1 MKSRILDPVLG
12 ATLRSVHMGPPAAR
26 PDNGGGFFLDRPDAQ
41 RRLLANPRPLSE
53 PEQAVLRQA
62 VAPLLADLATSGLS
76 LPDIRD
82 EAHEERAAPSTC
94 GWIEGPGRTG
104 EGISVR
110 LDSSA
115 AEQVAQL
122 AEQIQNWAADQLH
135 DSGHTSE
142 WPACP
147 RHRDAPHRLQPEV
160 RDGVAVWTCPQTGE
174 LIWPIGQAAG

>member
-26 PDNGGGFFLDRPDAQ
+26 PDNGGGFFLDRPD
-41 RRLLANPRPLSE
+41 
-53 PEQAVLRQA
+53 
-62 VAPLLADLATSGLS
+62 
-76 LPDIRD
+76 
-82 EAHEERAAPSTC
+82 AHEERAAPSTC

-135 DSGHTSE
+135 DSGHTSQ